1 MPYLGEIFALITAIW
16 WTGSSMAFTAATVR
30 VGSVYVNVMR
40 MILATLILL
49 PIGLVAGGLQN
60 VKGDQLLYL
69 SLSGFVGFVFGDSF
83 LFKAFETIG
92 ARISMVIMAFAPA
105 LTALLAYIFLGETLS
120 FLGFLGMI
128 ITLFAIGM
136 VVLDRNGSKKSRHL
150 SPAGVL
156 WAFLATLGQAGG
168 YILTKAAFNCGAIGG
183 IEATFIRVLAGTIL
197 IVPLNYF
204 LGYFRHPIRV
214 FREKPEA
221 MKYTVLGAVLGPVL
235 GVTFSLLA
243 VSMTKVAIA
252 STLIATTPIFML
264 PAVRFI
270 YHERLSWQAIVG
282 AILAVGGIVLLFRL

>member
-128 ITLFAIGM
+128 VTLFGIGM
-136 VVLDRNGSKKSRHL
+136 VVLDRNGSEKSRHL
-150 SPAGVL
+150 SPAGVV

-204 LGYFRHPIRV
+204 LGYFRHPVRV

-221 MKYTVLGAVLGPVL
+221 MKYTILGAILGPVL

-270 YHERLSWQAIVG
+270 YHDHLNWQARIG